1 MESNRPSILRPA
13 MTYGL
18 IIALVIILLAVLVW
32 ILGIEGV
39 RWMQWVNWGAYL
51 GVLYFCL
58 KNWRD
63 HHLGGYIRYGQALSA
78 GILFMF
84 FASVIYAFYNVLYLT
99 WIDPTAV
106 ERMLDIMEEEY
117 YKRGFTEEQVSAA
130 MNFAAKL
137 RGPGMQFF
145 SVIVG
150 TTFVGV
156 IISLIVSIFVRK
168 EGDPFNQAMSEIE
181 NTQHE

>member
-18 IIALVIILLAVLVW
+18 IIALVVIIFAVLVW
-32 ILGIEGV
+32 ILGLEGAK
-39 RWMQWVNWGAYL
+39 WMQWINYAAYF

-63 HHLGGYIRYGQALSA
+63 HYNGGYIRYGQALSA

-84 FASVIYAFYNVLYLT
+84 FASVIYAFYNVIYLK

-106 ERMLDIMEEEY
+106 GRMLDIMEEEY

-130 MNFAAKL
+130 MSFAAKL

-145 SVIVG
+145 SVIIG

-156 IISLIVSIFVRK
+156 ILSLIVSIFIRK
-168 EGDPFNQAMSEIE
+168 EGDPYQRAMSEIE
-181 NTQHE
+181 NPEKE

>member
-1 MESNRPSILRPA
+1 LGWII
-13 MTYGL
+13 GL
-18 IIALVIILLAVLVW
+18 EGKSWLPW
-32 ILGIEGV
+32 I
-39 RWMQWVNWGAYL
+39 NWAAYF

-63 HHLGGYIRYGQALSA
+63 HFNGGYIRYGQSLSA

-84 FASVIYAFYNVLYLT
+84 FASVIYAFYNVVYLT

-106 ERMLDIMEEEY
+106 ERMLDMMEEGY
-117 YKRGFTEEQVSAA
+117 YKRGFTEEQVSAT
-130 MNFAAKL
+130 MGFAAKL

-145 SVIVG
+145 SVIIG

-156 IISLIVSIFVRK
+156 IISLIVSIFIRR
-168 EGDPFNQAMSEIE
+168 EGDPYKQAMSEIE
-181 NTQHE
+181 NPEKE